1 MEAQTFTIDPA
12 SVSFADQV
20 NLTSIDL
27 YFKKKPLGVGNQS
40 GSLDPGISIFIV
52 PTAAGGLPKY
62 NSLDDYNVCRKEFS
76 EIVSSRDATVQ
87 TKFSF
92 PTPVPVKTG
101 VEYAIVVKPDLEEGY
116 ELWASTR
123 GEINVSNERNS
134 PGIAGKY
141 VGSYF
146 SLTNVSASWQSLP
159 YKNLKFRVNIG
170 RYAYNTVIPNDY
182 QPEFTLFMKNYEFI
196 TFNKSRSVGTFLG
209 GEYVYQDKTSA
220 DGTCAVV
227 KGTNILTTT
236 SGGFNGFFSPE
247 GDDSYI
253 VVKNGD
259 RSDVRQV
266 IKVTDSDNTLIVDKP
281 VSFTNAGAQFISTAV
296 ARAYINKNSNFINGS
311 DNFIVLSESSANSTL
326 RFTNN
331 SIIVG
336 EQSGGQIVNAFFND
350 IIVHISDPHVYIHT
364 PPGTNY
370 STDQIF
376 RYTTTDNLNGS
387 LASGSLNFKIDMY
400 QPENL
405 AIGQP
410 VVLMSRSNEVS
421 LRSIS
426 STVKSESSKLV
437 YTIETTNDYTSPQID
452 YNATDVFFT
461 RYLINANSVNEHT
474 SYGYAK
480 SKHISKKITFANG
493 RQAEDIL
500 VYLQAYKPSGTDL
513 KIYVKLYNDQDNEY
527 FEDKDWTELKE
538 TTGNRFSSSTNL
550 SDFVEY
556 EYGLYNYT
564 TPHNMSNNAI
574 NGIISVSSDSAT
586 VTGVGTDFI
595 TDLSV
600 GGLIKIHQPLFPEK
614 YVIASISNINAA
626 NNLTLQTA
634 VSSAD
639 FSYLGSTG
647 LKIGKILYKNQAFQN
662 VRNNNTV
669 RYYNSNMTVFDK
681 YDTFAIK
688 IVFLSDNQFV
698 IPKVSNI
705 RAIGVSA

>member
-1 MEAQTFTIDPA
+1 
-12 SVSFADQV
+12 
-20 NLTSIDL
+20 
-27 YFKKKPLGVGNQS
+27 
-40 GSLDPGISIFIV
+40 
-52 PTAAGGLPKY
+52 
-62 NSLDDYNVCRKEFS
+62 
-76 EIVSSRDATVQ
+76 
-87 TKFSF
+87 
-92 PTPVPVKTG
+92 
-101 VEYAIVVKPDLEEGY
+101 
-116 ELWASTR
+116 
-123 GEINVSNERNS
+123 
-134 PGIAGKY
+134 
-141 VGSYF
+141 
-146 SLTNVSASWQSLP
+146 
-159 YKNLKFRVNIG
+159 
-170 RYAYNTVIPNDY
+170 
-182 QPEFTLFMKNYEFI
+182 
-196 TFNKSRSVGTFLG
+196 
-209 GEYVYQDKTSA
+209 
-220 DGTCAVV
+220 
-227 KGTNILTTT
+227 
-236 SGGFNGFFSPE
+236 
-247 GDDSYI
+247 
-253 VVKNGD
+253 
-259 RSDVRQV
+259 
-266 IKVTDSDNTLIVDKP
+266 
-281 VSFTNAGAQFISTAV
+281 
-296 ARAYINKNSNFINGS
+296 
-311 DNFIVLSESSANSTL
+311 
-326 RFTNN
+326 
-331 SIIVG
+331 
-336 EQSGGQIVNAFFND
+336 
-350 IIVHISDPHVYIHT
+350 
-364 PPGTNY
+364 
-370 STDQIF
+370 
-376 RYTTTDNLNGS
+376 
-387 LASGSLNFKIDMY
+387 
-400 QPENL
+400 
-405 AIGQP
+405 
-410 VVLMSRSNEVS
+410 
-421 LRSIS
+421 
-426 STVKSESSKLV
+426 
-437 YTIETTNDYTSPQID
+437 
-452 YNATDVFFT
+452 VFFT

-480 SKHISKKITFANG
+480 SKHISKRITFANG

-500 VYLQAYKPSGTDL
+500 VYLQAYKPSGTNL

-574 NGIISVSSDSAT
+574 NGIISVSSGSAT